1 MTTIHNERFLP
12 SLISYPMNILTVQD
26 VILDSPAFR
35 SHIEQVADQ
44 SERFE
49 KWLDNFVRAFKSYL
63 DSLSKANAQTS
74 HLYKQLIPD
83 KKDHA
88 FISNSHVAA
97 LSVNG
102 FANALKCSLSA
113 KVKLVND
120 LDETLLQPLQNL
132 LKSDLKEFKDMRRT
146 FEKTLDKYE
155 NHLSRYGN
163 LSKQKEPSALR
174 EDAFQMFDIQKSYV
188 RASGTYFMQLATLKS
203 KVEHLL
209 VDSFSGALTDHLDYH
224 DESLLSQ
231 NSARG
236 VISGWRQWLE
246 ESKATCSYQL
256 DRIQNSTQAL
266 EEVYIRQIRPHRSLK
281 RYSTSNNDQLV
292 AITNSSTIESLSDD
306 CNKPDSSYMDRKMGS
321 STSLPPSTSFGD
333 IHTSLLV
340 NQSSSTSSST
350 STHSSGATQ
359 SSCLT
364 KQGYLF
370 SRVVV
375 GKPSRYSWVRRW
387 FFLKDGWFGQY
398 TVSTVNKVKG
408 TMTISTRISVNNKCE
423 CRVFTDIDRR
433 FCFEVTGF
441 QSSFFLQAESEQDM
455 QQWLWAIEKAK
466 DIYEKQHTID
476 SDSVTDVM
484 DIPRALLSPKATA
497 SVRKSANNSQ
507 LLVSLSVSPPIIP
520 SSTGIPTINPS
531 PLASDYLMNDMST
544 TSALT
549 TLMIIESNQS
559 AIISA
564 TNDSD
569 DTNSKAL
576 ADSISENRLS
586 LPGANKSSGS
596 NSSQQQPPVRRHHS
610 TSTAASWSVPW
621 LMSGINA
628 LSSNGADLDSSSL
641 DGGVLKSSNIQDNPG
656 AYVIWPNKV
665 EMDAPKVILDN
676 YSEELATGQR
686 ELRRYFANVPK
697 EETVLE
703 VFSASLYRQSRK
715 SGVDSGDKNRDNDND
730 GMNAGNYHNG
740 GQNLMHTGNGYSG
753 TIYMTQKRLWFYSCR
768 MMTCVNAAVISLNS
782 IRSIRLE
789 KVLSGKSQGMLMYI
803 DTKLTPS
810 TTYCFGLW
818 LEVAELIAERLRVVT
833 QNAKKAEK
841 MDDQSLFDIVR
852 RTTIGKI
859 RPKTP
864 TSQLI
869 ATSTSNAAVTPVTV
883 QAQSR
888 LTTEP
893 QPNLDNTGNE
903 DMRSSPS
910 PSAASSFSDNS
921 LFSAARITMERQQQN
936 ASPAAGALTAAMEA
950 ANEARAAAKSKT
962 RLTKKNSKSDMEDNN
977 STASSLTDGTLDKN
991 GKQSSQHPI
1000 ESKTITAITSKS
1012 SLLEPVTCNCDDH
1025 LEKTEADLE
1034 LPTSA
1039 LKLYQFISN
1048 LSCWDQLNKSKGN
1061 SGPTTTEWLQNK
1073 TGTTERTL
1081 NYLMPNPMVK
1091 SKEAEVIE
1099 IQQILKN
1106 DDGLCYVIMITT
1118 KTPTLP
1124 YADAFIPMIKLC
1136 ITYTSPTTCR
1146 LICNIGVKWLKSIM
1160 VKGMVNRAAFKGMSD
1175 TISALIPIIEQAA
1188 SQDKDNTTS
1197 GTIEQQRQQK
1207 AANKIKSAVKEQGTI
1222 NDTHLVKQNGDT
1234 NQERKMVKPNILS
1247 GTTLSPQDIL
1257 IFVGVALLLFIY
1269 RMCITEWANSSIAT
1283 SSPSMG
1289 KISWRAVHLTDLEP
1303 LVNGEVTEMDR
1314 RNSSTYQT
1322 FKTFR
1327 SDVDGGWDYRWF
1339 NIRYRL
1345 IAAELTFTREQLA
1358 VIRYELLTAFK
1369 MLNGMEQR
1377 LMESEYWTYLLDQRS
1392 RCDMAALGRTDDL
1405 DGRRRQQQPDF
1416 SHLLLCNE
1424 INDELNHI

>member
-1 MTTIHNERFLP
+1 MTAIHNEQFP
-12 SLISYPMNILTVQD
+12 PTLISYPMNILTVQD

-44 SERFE
+44 SECFE
-49 KWLDNFVRAFKSYL
+49 KWLDSFVRTFKLYL
-63 DSLSKANAQTS
+63 DSLSKANTQTS
-74 HLYKQLIPD
+74 HLYEQLIFD

-88 FISNSHVAA
+88 FICNSQVAA

-188 RASGTYFMQLATLKS
+188 RASGTYFMQLATLKA

-209 VDSFSGALTDHLDYH
+209 VDSFSGALTDHLDH
-224 DESLLSQ
+224 LDESLLSQ

-266 EEVYIRQIRPHRSLK
+266 EEIYIRQIRPHRSLK
-281 RYSTSNNDQLV
+281 RYSTSNDDQLV

-306 CNKPDSSYMDRKMGS
+306 CDEPDSSDMDRKMGS
-321 STSLPPSTSFGD
+321 STSLPSSTSFGD

-340 NQSSSTSSST
+340 KQPSSTSSSAY
-350 STHSSGATQ
+350 THSSGATQ
-359 SSCLT
+359 SSRLT

-408 TMTISTRISVNNKCE
+408 AMTISTRISVNNKCE

-441 QSSFFLQAESEQDM
+441 ESSFFLQAESEQDM
-455 QQWLWAIEKAK
+455 QQWIWAIEKAK
-466 DIYEKQHTID
+466 VIYEKQHPID
-476 SDSVTDVM
+476 NNPATDIM

-497 SVRKSANNSQ
+497 SVRKSANDNSQ
-507 LLVSLSVSPPIIP
+507 LLVSISVSPPTIP
-520 SSTGIPTINPS
+520 PSTGLPTINTS

-549 TLMIIESNQS
+549 TLMITECNQS
-559 AIISA
+559 AIIPATSDRDGTNYSA
-564 TNDSD
+564 NG
-569 DTNSKAL
+569 
-576 ADSISENRLS
+576 IPENRLS
-586 LPGANKSSGS
+586 LSGCNKASVSD
-596 NSSQQQPPVRRHHS
+596 SSQQQPPVRRHHS
-610 TSTAASWSVPW
+610 TYSASSWSVPW

-628 LSSNGADLDSSSL
+628 LSSNGAELDSSSL
-641 DGGVLKSSNIQDNPG
+641 NGWILKSSNIQDPG

-665 EMDAPKVILDN
+665 EMDAPKVTLDN

-686 ELRRYFANVPK
+686 ELRRYFASVPK

-703 VFSASLYRQSRK
+703 VFAASLYRQSSK
-715 SGVDSGDKNRDNDND
+715 NGVESGDNDNDNDND
-730 GMNAGNYHNG
+730 GMNVGSYHNE
-740 GQNLMHTGNGYSG
+740 GQNLMYTGNGYSG

-768 MMTCVNAAVISLNS
+768 MMTCVNATVISLNS

-803 DTKLTPS
+803 DTKPAPS
-810 TTYCFGLW
+810 VTYCFGLW
-818 LEVAELIAERLRVVT
+818 LEAAELIAERIRVVT
-833 QNAKKAEK
+833 QNSKRAEK
-841 MDDQSLFDIVR
+841 LDDQSLFDIVC

-869 ATSTSNAAVTPVTV
+869 ASNTSNTAVTPITV

-893 QPNLDNTGNE
+893 QTNLDNTGNE
-903 DMRSSPS
+903 DMKLSPS
-910 PSAASSFSDNS
+910 PSAVSSFSDNS
-921 LFSAARITMERQQQN
+921 GFSAARISMERQQQN

-950 ANEARAAAKSKT
+950 ANEARAAKSKR
-962 RLTKKNSKSDMEDNN
+962 RLTKKNSKSDMDDNN
-977 STASSLTDGTLDKN
+977 STASSLTDGTLDKCD
-991 GKQSSQHPI
+991 KQSNQQPI
-1000 ESKTITAITSKS
+1000 DNITTTAITSKPP
-1012 SLLEPVTCNCDDH
+1012 LVEPVTCNCDDH

-1061 SGPTTTEWLQNK
+1061 SVPTTTEWLQNK

-1091 SKEAEVIE
+1091 SKEAEVVE

-1146 LICNIGVKWLKSIM
+1146 LVCNIGVKWLKSIM

-1175 TISALIPIIEQAA
+1175 TVSALTPIIEQAA
-1188 SQDKDNTTS
+1188 LQDKDNDTNGS
-1197 GTIEQQRQQK
+1197 IKQQK
-1207 AANKIKSAVKEQGTI
+1207 QQKQQKVAIKIKRTAKQQGTI
-1222 NDTHLVKQNGDT
+1222 NDTPTQRHSVQHNGVT

-1247 GTTLSPQDIL
+1247 GTTLSPYGIL

-1269 RMCITEWANSSIAT
+1269 RMCLTEWAK

-1303 LVNGEVTEMDR
+1303 LVNGKVTEMDR
-1314 RNSSTYQT
+1314 HNSSTYQT

-1339 NIRYRL
+1339 SIRYRL

-1392 RCDMAALGRTDDL
+1392 RCDMAALGRVDDL
-1405 DGRRRQQQPDF
+1405 DGRRQQRPDF